1 VKCLINHF
9 FTMAKVSFY
18 LTDKNAKDETKLF
31 AFINY
36 VLFVYDE
43 NGKKKYLPLKYT
55 TNIEVIPALWDN
67 KKNRVKESLKWAQPE
82 TFEISKFAVEESA
95 RKKYESI
102 NSEIVL
108 FEQSAKDIVSKLT
121 VNGRLPRH
129 EQVRKELDRIY
140 NPKRLIGSLEQ
151 INYHS
156 FDLVQFIDHIVNT
169 STNLRNSTKKNYK
182 VVKKNV
188 EDYQKKYKGTITP
201 QNADI
206 DFYNSFVKFL
216 TSAGLSKNTIG
227 TRIKIIKA
235 VLNYANERIDNVCQ
249 DYKKESFAKPS
260 EETESVYL
268 TQDEL
273 NSISN
278 LKYLPPYLEKVR
290 DMFIIGCDT
299 GLRFSDLS
307 RLTKDN
313 INSDNTISIKTQKT
327 GKVVVIPMTP
337 RVKTIFEKYN
347 YVLPDSI
354 SNQKYNEYLK
364 DIARRANLKEPISTT
379 RTIKGM
385 LVTRTVEKWE
395 LVTSHTARRS
405 FATNAFLADVPA
417 IAIMKITGHKTESAF
432 MKYIKMTAKDNA
444 IKLQSHK
451 FFTQL
456 TPIAK

>member
-1 VKCLINHF
+1 
-9 FTMAKVSFY
+9 MAKVSFY

-36 VLFVYDE
+36 GLFVYDE
-43 NGKKKYLPLKYT
+43 NSKKKYLPLKYT

-102 NSEIVL
+102 NNEIAQ
-108 FEQSAKDIVSKLT
+108 FEQSAKSIVSKLT

-129 EQVRKELDRIY
+129 EQIRNELDRIY

-151 INYHS
+151 INYQY
-156 FDLVQFIDHIVNT
+156 FDLIQFIDHIVNT
-169 STNLRNSTKKNYK
+169 STKLRNSTKKNYK

-188 EDYQKKYKGTITP
+188 EDYQKKFKGTITP

-206 DFYNSFVKFL
+206 DFYNSFVKYL
-216 TSAGLSKNTIG
+216 TSLGLGKNTIG
-227 TRIKIIKA
+227 TRIKIIKT

-260 EETESVYL
+260 EETEGVYL

-364 DIARRANLKEPISTT
+364 DIARRANLKESISITK
-379 RTIKGM
+379 TIKGM

-417 IAIMKITGHKTESAF
+417 IAIMKITGHITESAF
-432 MKYIKMTAKDNA
+432 MKYIKMSAKDNA
-444 IKLQSHK
+444 TKLQSHK

-456 TPIAK
+456 TVVAK

>member
-1 VKCLINHF
+1 
-9 FTMAKVSFY
+9 
-18 LTDKNAKDETKLF
+18 
-31 AFINY
+31 
-36 VLFVYDE
+36 
-43 NGKKKYLPLKYT
+43 
-55 TNIEVIPALWDN
+55 
-67 KKNRVKESLKWAQPE
+67 
-82 TFEISKFAVEESA
+82 
-95 RKKYESI
+95 
-102 NSEIVL
+102 
-108 FEQSAKDIVSKLT
+108 
-121 VNGRLPRH
+121 
-129 EQVRKELDRIY
+129 
-140 NPKRLIGSLEQ
+140 
-151 INYHS
+151 
-156 FDLVQFIDHIVNT
+156 
-169 STNLRNSTKKNYK
+169 
-182 VVKKNV
+182 
-188 EDYQKKYKGTITP
+188 
-201 QNADI
+201 
-206 DFYNSFVKFL
+206 
-216 TSAGLSKNTIG
+216 
-227 TRIKIIKA
+227 
-235 VLNYANERIDNVCQ
+235 
-249 DYKKESFAKPS
+249 
-260 EETESVYL
+260 
-268 TQDEL
+268 
-273 NSISN
+273 
-278 LKYLPPYLEKVR
+278 
-290 DMFIIGCDT
+290 MFIIGCDT

>member
-1 VKCLINHF
+1 
-9 FTMAKVSFY
+9 MAKVSFY

-36 VLFVYDE
+36 GLFVYDE

-249 DYKKESFAKPS
+249 DYKKESFSKPS

-273 NSISN
+273 NVISN

-364 DIARRANLKEPISTT
+364 DIARRANLKESISITK
-379 RTIKGM
+379 TIKGM
-385 LVTRTVEKWE
+385 LVTSTVEKWE

-444 IKLQSHK
+444 TKLQSHK

-456 TPIAK
+456 TVVAK

>member
-1 VKCLINHF
+1 
-9 FTMAKVSFY
+9 MAKVSFY

-36 VLFVYDE
+36 GLFVYDE

-102 NSEIVL
+102 NNEIAQ
-108 FEQSAKDIVSKLT
+108 FEQSAKSIVSKLT

-188 EDYQKKYKGTITP
+188 EDYQKKFKGTITP

-249 DYKKESFAKPS
+249 DYKKESFSKPS

-273 NSISN
+273 NVISN

-364 DIARRANLKEPISTT
+364 DIARRANLKESISITK
-379 RTIKGM
+379 TIKGM

-444 IKLQSHK
+444 TKLQSHK
-451 FFTQL
+451 FFTQM
-456 TPIAK
+456 AVVK

>member
-1 VKCLINHF
+1 MKCLINHY

-36 VLFVYDE
+36 GLFVYDE

-156 FDLVQFIDHIVNT
+156 FDLVQFIEHTVNT
-169 STNLRNSTKKNYK
+169 SAELKPATKKSYNLA
-182 VVKKNV
+182 KNNLL
-188 EDYQKKYKGTITP
+188 EYQKKHKGIVTP

-206 DFYNSFVKFL
+206 DFYNSFMKFL
-216 TSAGLSKNTIG
+216 TSKGLAKNTIG
-227 TRIKIIKA
+227 TRIKIIKR
-235 VLNYANERIDNVCQ
+235 VLNIANDKINNVCQ
-249 DYKKESFAKPS
+249 DYKKDSFSRPR

-273 NSISN
+273 NVIYN
-278 LKYLPPYLEKVR
+278 LKHLPPYLEKVR

-307 RLTKDN
+307 RLTKNN

-347 YVLPDSI
+347 YVLPGSI

-364 DIARRANLKEPISTT
+364 DIARRANIKESISTT

-385 LVTRTVEKWE
+385 LVTQTVEKCE

>member
-1 VKCLINHF
+1 
-9 FTMAKVSFY
+9 
-18 LTDKNAKDETKLF
+18 
-31 AFINY
+31 
-36 VLFVYDE
+36 LFVYDE

>member
-1 VKCLINHF
+1 MKCLINHF

-36 VLFVYDE
+36 GLFVYDE

-102 NSEIVL
+102 NNEIAQ
-108 FEQSAKDIVSKLT
+108 FEQSAKSIVSKLT

-188 EDYQKKYKGTITP
+188 EDYQKKFKGTITP

-249 DYKKESFAKPS
+249 DYKKESFSKPS

-273 NSISN
+273 NVISN

-364 DIARRANLKEPISTT
+364 DIARRANLKESISITK
-379 RTIKGM
+379 TIKGM

-444 IKLQSHK
+444 TKLQSHK

-456 TPIAK
+456 TVVAK

>member
-1 VKCLINHF
+1 
-9 FTMAKVSFY
+9 MAKVSFY

-36 VLFVYDE
+36 GLFVYDE

>member
-1 VKCLINHF
+1 
-9 FTMAKVSFY
+9 MAKVSFY

-36 VLFVYDE
+36 GLFVYDE

-102 NSEIVL
+102 NSKIVL

-444 IKLQSHK
+444 TKLQSHK

-456 TPIAK
+456 TVVAK

>member
-1 VKCLINHF
+1 
-9 FTMAKVSFY
+9 MAKVSFY

-36 VLFVYDE
+36 GLFVYDE

-188 EDYQKKYKGTITP
+188 EDYQKKFKGTITP

-364 DIARRANLKEPISTT
+364 DIARRANLKESISITK
-379 RTIKGM
+379 TIKGM

-444 IKLQSHK
+444 TKLQSHK

-456 TPIAK
+456 TVVAK

>member
-1 VKCLINHF
+1 
-9 FTMAKVSFY
+9 MAKVSFY

-36 VLFVYDE
+36 GLFVYDE
-43 NGKKKYLPLKYT
+43 NSKKKYLPLKYT

-102 NSEIVL
+102 NNEIAQ
-108 FEQSAKDIVSKLT
+108 FEQSAKSIVSKLT

-188 EDYQKKYKGTITP
+188 EDYQKKFKGTITP

-364 DIARRANLKEPISTT
+364 DIARRSNLKESISITK
-379 RTIKGM
+379 TIKGM

-444 IKLQSHK
+444 TKLQSHK
-451 FFTQL
+451 FFTQM
-456 TPIAK
+456 AVVK

>member
-36 VLFVYDE
+36 GLFVYDE

>member
-1 VKCLINHF
+1 
-9 FTMAKVSFY
+9 MAKVSFY

-36 VLFVYDE
+36 GLFVYDE

-102 NSEIVL
+102 NSEIIL
-108 FEQSAKDIVSKLT
+108 FEKSAKDIVSKLT

-307 RLTKDN
+307 RLTKNN

-364 DIARRANLKEPISTT
+364 DIARRANLKESISITK
-379 RTIKGM
+379 TIKGM

-444 IKLQSHK
+444 TKLQSHK
-451 FFTQL
+451 FFTQM
-456 TPIAK
+456 AVVK

>member
-1 VKCLINHF
+1 
-9 FTMAKVSFY
+9 MAKVSFY

-36 VLFVYDE
+36 GLFVYDE

-102 NSEIVL
+102 NNEIAQ
-108 FEQSAKDIVSKLT
+108 FEQSAKSIVSKLT

-188 EDYQKKYKGTITP
+188 EDYQKKFKGTITP

-249 DYKKESFAKPS
+249 DYKKESFSKPS

-364 DIARRANLKEPISTT
+364 DIARRSNLKESISITK
-379 RTIKGM
+379 TIKGM

-444 IKLQSHK
+444 TKLQSHK
-451 FFTQL
+451 FFTQM
-456 TPIAK
+456 AVVK

>member
-1 VKCLINHF
+1 
-9 FTMAKVSFY
+9 MAKVSFY

-36 VLFVYDE
+36 GLFVYDE

-307 RLTKDN
+307 RLTKNN

-364 DIARRANLKEPISTT
+364 DIARRANLKESISITK
-379 RTIKGM
+379 TIKGM

-444 IKLQSHK
+444 TKLQSHK

-456 TPIAK
+456 TVVAK

>member
-1 VKCLINHF
+1 
-9 FTMAKVSFY
+9 MAKVSFY

-36 VLFVYDE
+36 GLFVYDE

-102 NSEIVL
+102 NNEIAQ
-108 FEQSAKDIVSKLT
+108 FEQSAKSIVSKLT

-188 EDYQKKYKGTITP
+188 EDYQKKFKGTITP

-364 DIARRANLKEPISTT
+364 DIARRSNLKESISITK
-379 RTIKGM
+379 TIKGM

-444 IKLQSHK
+444 TKLQSHK
-451 FFTQL
+451 FFTQM
-456 TPIAK
+456 AVVK